1 MSDNCEITG
10 LSPEDVNLFANLHS
24 QIVGKLELS
33 TPSKESLMDYDKPLG
48 HTISNH
54 KFNTGDI
61 KRKDS
66 LINHLEKSISSKFK
80 GSKLTPFGSSE
91 SGLSLKTGDLDLCL
105 QLPGANQKKVVKR
118 ISGMLR
124 GQGMEAVQALTR
136 ATVPIVK
143 FTDPRSGK
151 EVDIS
156 INNNLALHNTTLL
169 KTYAKLDERVRQL
182 AVCVKHWALHRNL
195 SDAPGG
201 TLSSYAWSIL
211 VINHL
216 IKSGIIPNL
225 QSGNDRTII
234 KIGDKEYDITINE
247 DAKVETRLNT
257 TLAELLYSFFHTYA
271 TMDWENEI
279 ISIRNGSSL
288 SRDEKGWMNETPS
301 ALDVVNSQKEKPPRM
316 GEHHLSIEDPFN
328 PDHDLSRVVR
338 AVGELKIRDELLRA
352 TKLFGEGASWKNIC
366 ETIDADRL
374 KDMEPADIFH
384 DLRDKSDDLVKEM
397 LEKTKA
403 DMIEVEKVVQ
413 ALDSERQSNVRMAK
427 AMRGV
432 IEETSDLRKEHKSII
447 INLKERNKEI
457 DKVKTS
463 RDKINSDIILPIHM
477 IEDELAKV
485 YTRLT
490 EEIDIHRVPSLSR
503 EKVQFSWF
511 LELQAMHGKAR
522 EASELHQRFIV
533 LVTEQKKEIKTLKL
547 FETKHDEAT
556 TKLLEAEPLLK
567 DKNIN
572 AGEAKSYDRR
582 TQNIQRALRQRR
594 GDLHK
599 LRRENGR
606 LEAWLRKKSGGN
618 SHGKS
623 HGRHQGKSRND
634 KSEPKTKSSGP
645 MTLGDI
651 SGLLSAIESE
661 PTSKKEKRV
670 SSKKAG
676 MRKLGTIGSNR
687 GTRGQYK
694 KKER

>member
-1 MSDNCEITG
+1 MSGNCEITG
-10 LSPEDVNLFANLHS
+10 LSPEDVNLFSNLHS
-24 QIVGKLELS
+24 HIIGTLEMA
-33 TPSKESLMDYDKPLG
+33 TPTKEEFAAYDKPLG
-48 HTISNH
+48 YTVSNH

-80 GSKLTPFGSSE
+80 GSKLTAFGSSE

-105 QLPGANQKKVVKR
+105 QLPGADQKKIVKR

-124 GQGMEAVQALTR
+124 GQGMESVQALTR

-143 FTDPRSGK
+143 FTDPRSGM

-156 INNNLALHNTTLL
+156 INNNLALHNTSLL
-169 KTYAKLDERVRQL
+169 KAYADKDERVRKL
-182 AVCVKHWALHRNL
+182 AICVKHWALHRNI
-195 SDAPGG
+195 SDAHSG
-201 TLSSYAWSIL
+201 TFSSYAWSVL

-225 QSGNDRTII
+225 QSSTDRTIVEI
-234 KIGDKEYDITINE
+234 DEKEYDITINT
-247 DAKVETRLNT
+247 DAKVDSPATT
-257 TLAELLYSFFHTYA
+257 TLTELLYSFFHDYA

-279 ISIRNGSSL
+279 ISIRNGSTL
-288 SRDEKGWMNETPS
+288 SRDQKGWMNETPS
-301 ALDVVNSQKEKPPRM
+301 ALDVVNSKKEKPPRM

-328 PDHDLSRVVR
+328 PEHDLCRVVR

-352 TKLFGEGASWKNIC
+352 AKLFGDGTSWKMIC
-366 ETIDADRL
+366 ETIEPDRL
-374 KDMEPADIFH
+374 QNMEPADIFH
-384 DLRDKSDDLVKEM
+384 DLRDKSDDFVKEM
-397 LEKTKA
+397 LGKTKIE
-403 DMIEVEKVVQ
+403 MSEVEKVVE

-457 DKVKTS
+457 DSVKTS

-485 YTRLT
+485 YSRLT

-556 TKLLEAEPLLK
+556 TKLLESEPLLK

-599 LRRENGR
+599 LRRESGR
-606 LEAWLRKKSGGN
+606 LEAWLRKKSG
-618 SHGKS
+618 SQSRGK
-623 HGRHQGKSRND
+623 GRDRQKGKNRND
-634 KSEPKTKSSGP
+634 KSGSTAKSSGP

-651 SGLLSAIESE
+651 SGLLSTIGTE
-661 PTSKKEKRV
+661 PTAKKEKRV
-670 SSKKAG
+670 SAKKAG
-676 MRKLGTIGSNR
+676 MRKLGSIGSNR
-687 GTRGQYK
+687 GVRGQYK